1 MYFNYFQREA
11 GKFFDKDES
20 SRLVRIDSSLAE
32 LPSDPPNVCGSP
44 HIVAVL
50 KDR

>member
-1 MYFNYFQREA
+1 MYFQREA
-11 GKFFDKDES
+11 SIFFDKDVT
-20 SRLVRIDSSLAE
+20 SRLVRIDSSLSE

-44 HIVAVL
+44 HLVAVL